1 MNCSYNELMC
11 AYLVDFTDVEYKT
24 LQGGYDMMN
33 FNIAN
38 YLLDPDLGLSA
49 YDKYCGIY
57 LNHELIDVTESKSGG
72 YDLVFK
78 TNLENNS
85 KRVVKAKKIIL
96 AMPKRSI

>member
-1 MNCSYNELMC
+1 MC

-57 LNHELIDVTESKSGG
+57 LNHELIDVTELKVEVMISF
-72 YDLVFK
+72 LR
-78 TNLENNS
+78 LIQENNS
-85 KRVVKAKKIIL
+85 KPGCK
-96 AMPKRSI
+96 S

>member
-1 MNCSYNELMC
+1 MC